1 DELLQELAL
10 LARADAESSKVEIRV
25 ATSPS
30 LPKVKADLNYLK
42 QLLLNLILNGIQA
55 MPNGGTLSLGANASR
70 GNLLLTVTDAGV
82 GIPSDVLPR
91 IFEPYFTTK
100 ASGSGLGLAIARR
113 IVEAHGG
120 TIEVKSEVGQG
131 THFHISLPLGTLER

>member
-1 DELLQELAL
+1 
-10 LARADAESSKVEIRV
+10 V
-25 ATSPS
+25 
-30 LPKVKADLNYLK
+30 VKADVNYLK

-55 MPNGGTLSLGANASR
+55 MPDGGMLTLEAKASR
-70 GNLLLTVTDAGV
+70 ENLILTVGDVGV
-82 GIPSDVLPR
+82 GIPPENLPR

-120 TIEVKSEVGQG
+120 TIEVKSKGG
-131 THFHISLPLGTLER
+131 RGSLFHISLPLVSAER